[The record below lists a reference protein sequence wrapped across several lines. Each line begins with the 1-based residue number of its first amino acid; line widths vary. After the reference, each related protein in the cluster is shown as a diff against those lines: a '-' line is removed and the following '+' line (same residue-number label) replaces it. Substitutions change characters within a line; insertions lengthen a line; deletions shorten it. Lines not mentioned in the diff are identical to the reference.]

1 MAAPLPRSLILE
13 PLPRAWRWVARSGV
27 EAELERLAALSRRR
41 RSVCRVGAVVE
52 AGAPRRLPRDLE
64 A

>member
-1 MAAPLPRSLILE
+1 MTAPLPRSLIPQL
-13 PLPRAWRWVARSGV
+13 LLRVWRWVARAGV

-52 AGAPRRLPRDLE
+52 AGAPRRAPRDLE